1 MLILLP
7 ASKAMIGTRCLQWI
21 DETGAKC
28 CVDSHRGQVMGCILK
43 QGGGLYSRMR
53 VGAVLLAAGQGS
65 RLGNQPKAL
74 LQLQGVPL
82 INRHLIAL
90 SGAGVDEVVV
100 VTGFY
105 HDRIEAAVQTFP
117 VQVVRN
123 EDPAAGQASSVRLGV
138 EAVGERFDAVIMM
151 LCDQP
156 LVNAADITALIAAFK
171 KRPYGEIVMP
181 EVNGQRG
188 NPIVLSGKAMSE
200 ILAGGQNMYCRK
212 YMDAHPELISHY
224 KTDNEHFIADVDTE
238 EDLAAFE
245 KKWGFEL
252 TLPDTG
258 QCATDGD
265 ESSPNGSDEP
275 AYIAL
280 RKRFAVSQ

>member
-1 MLILLP
+1 
-7 ASKAMIGTRCLQWI
+7 
-21 DETGAKC
+21 
-28 CVDSHRGQVMGCILK
+28 MGCMLK
-43 QGGGLYSRMR
+43 QGGGLYARMR

-65 RLGNQPKAL
+65 RMGNQPKAL

-82 INRHLIAL
+82 INRHMIAL

-105 HDRIEAAVQTFP
+105 HEQIEPQVQAFP
-117 VQVVRN
+117 VQVIRN
-123 EDPAAGQASSVRLGV
+123 NNPGAGQASSVRLGI
-138 EAVGERFDAVIMM
+138 ETLGERFDAVIMM

-188 NPIVLSGKAMSE
+188 NPIVLSGKAISD
-200 ILAGGQNMYCRK
+200 ILAQGQNMYCRK

-224 KTDNEHFIADVDTE
+224 KTDNEHFTTDVDTLQ
-238 EDLAAFE
+238 DLELFE
-245 KKWGFEL
+245 QRWGFKL
-252 TLPDTG
+252 QPAVDTEPYNSN
-258 QCATDGD
+258 ADK
-265 ESSPNGSDEP
+265 PGSDETQP
-275 AYIAL
+275 AYLAL
-280 RKRFAVSQ
+280 RKRFAVTQ